1 MKNSSTVEKIHV
13 IREINKLVDQIREVE
28 LKS

>member
-1 MKNSSTVEKIHV
+1 MKNSSILEKIHV
-13 IREINKLVDQIREVE
+13 IKEINKLVDQIRDVE